1 MQKLFNKKMW
11 LLAVPLAMFIA
22 GCSGGDDNV
31 VGGGG
36 GGGGGAPDTTAPAV
50 SSTIPADTATGVAIN
65 QNITA
70 TFSEAMDPATI
81 TSTTFTVMQGATP
94 VPGVVTYVGTV
105 ATFNP
110 TNDLAANTVVTV
122 TITTG
127 VTDLVGNALA
137 ANKTWNF
144 TTG

>member
-1 MQKLFNKKMW
+1 MQKLFNKKTW
-11 LLAVPLAMFIA
+11 YLAVPLTMFIA
-22 GCSGGDDNV
+22 GCSGGDDTAV
-31 VGGGG
+31 GTGGGRT
-36 GGGGGAPDTTAPAV
+36 PDTTAPTV
-50 SSTIPADTATGVAIN
+50 SSTLPADTATGVAIN
-65 QNITA
+65 QNIIA

-81 TSTTFTVMQGATP
+81 SSTTFTVMQGATP
-94 VPGVVTYVGTV
+94 VAGVVTYAGTV

-127 VTDLVGNALA
+127 VTDLAGNALA
-137 ANKTWNF
+137 ANKTWSF